1 MECGMSMRIKRI
13 TMENLPTSQVP
24 IHLDLLA
31 NDVCRDMRCFQLDIE
46 LKDVFDAFHELNHEQ
61 DIFIFSSGMVA
72 ATRKG
77 FVKYGG

>member
-1 MECGMSMRIKRI
+1 MEYGMRIKRI

-24 IHLDLLA
+24 MHLDLLA
-31 NDVCRDMRCFQLDIE
+31 NDVLRDMRCFQTDVELRDI
-46 LKDVFDAFHELNHEQ
+46 FSAFHELNQEQ

-72 ATRKG
+72 ATKKG

>member
-1 MECGMSMRIKRI
+1 MECGMRIKRI

-24 IHLDLLA
+24 MHLDLLA
-31 NDVCRDMRCFQLDIE
+31 SDVWRDMRCFQSDVE
-46 LKDVFDAFHELNHEQ
+46 MKDVFAAFHELNQEQ

-72 ATRKG
+72 ATKKG